1 MGDSMLRQLV
11 LCALSSVFL
20 LVPLTSK
27 AVEYGDSQFSPSVGQ
42 AGKDVIWVPTP
53 DQMVTAMLNAA
64 NVTSK
69 DLVYD
74 LGAGDGKIAI
84 AAARQF
90 GATAVGIEYDEK
102 MAALATRNVARAAV
116 QNKVTIIRGDIFK
129 EDFSKASV
137 VTLYLLPDLNHRLR
151 PTILKMKPGTRVV
164 SHSFDMAEWEPDQR
178 IETESASGYM
188 WIVPASVAGNWTLD
202 VAGFSQPIELQ
213 LSQSFQIVNGSM
225 MLDGKKLMIDTGRM
239 RGDQLRFSVK
249 RPSGQVLT
257 FEGRVS
263 GGKLTGR
270 MQPMSDP
277 LNVSGKLVK
286 AVR

>member
-1 MGDSMLRQLV
+1 MFRHLG
-11 LCALSSVFL
+11 LCALSSLFL
-20 LVPLTSK
+20 LTPLTAQ

-137 VTLYLLPDLNHRLR
+137 LTLYLLPDLNHRLR

-178 IETESASGYM
+178 IETDSASGYM
-188 WIVPASVAGNWTLD
+188 WIVPASVAGNWTLN

-249 RPSGQVLT
+249 RPSGQVLN
-257 FEGRVS
+257 FEGRVD
-263 GGKLTGR
+263 GGKLSGR

-286 AVR
+286 AAR

>member
-1 MGDSMLRQLV
+1 MFRHLG
-11 LCALSSVFL
+11 LCALSSLFL
-20 LVPLTSK
+20 LAPLTAK
-27 AVEYGDSQFSPSVGQ
+27 ATEYGDSQFSPSVGQ

-137 VTLYLLPDLNHRLR
+137 LTLYLLPDLNHRLR

-225 MLDGKKLMIDTGRM
+225 MLDGKKLMIETGRM

-249 RPSGQVLT
+249 RPSGQVLS
-257 FEGRVS
+257 FEGRVA
-263 GGKLTGR
+263 GGKLSGR

-286 AVR
+286 AAR

>member
-1 MGDSMLRQLV
+1 MLRHLG
-11 LCALSSVFL
+11 LCALSSLFL
-20 LVPLTSK
+20 LTPLTAQ

-137 VTLYLLPDLNHRLR
+137 LTLYLLPDLNHRLR

-178 IETESASGYM
+178 IETDSASGYM
-188 WIVPASVAGNWTLD
+188 WIVPASVAGNWTLN

-249 RPSGQVLT
+249 RPSGQVLN
-257 FEGRVS
+257 FEGRVD
-263 GGKLTGR
+263 GGKLSGR

-286 AVR
+286 AAR